1 MVTLSAAAQSM
12 TPGEVV
18 FLYKLDATSIGAG
31 IRYFTQS
38 TDGSNPGIAGVTFGG
53 LFYTASDI
61 SVTDF
66 ETNAGG
72 VLPTPKMSIS
82 NTDLMIQAL
91 VNQYGDLA
99 GCEIRRV
106 RTFKRFLDNGP
117 DADDGAFMGPDVFR
131 IERKSDENPIF
142 IEWELSAAIDQEGKM
157 LPGRQFLRDT
167 CQRRYR
173 IYDPTSPQAAGD
185 GFVYSTVFPC
195 QHTGATYFTARG
207 VATAPAND
215 VCGRKDADCKLRFGE
230 IRKTSAF
237 PGIARV
243 RA

>member
-1 MVTLSAAAQSM
+1 MVTLSAAAQSL

-18 FLYKLDATSIGAG
+18 FLYRLDASSVHAG

-38 TDGSNPGIAGVTFGG
+38 NDGSTSIPGVTYGG
-53 LFYTASDI
+53 LFYTGTDI

-99 GCEIRRV
+99 GSEIRRI
-106 RTFKRFLDNGP
+106 RTFKRFLDNGA
-117 DADDGAFMGPDVFR
+117 DADPAAYIGPDVFR
-131 IERKSDENPIF
+131 IERKADENPAF
-142 IEWELSAAIDQEGKM
+142 IEWELSAAIDQEDKM
-157 LPGRQFLRDT
+157 LPGRQFIRDT

-173 IYDPTSPQAAGD
+173 IYDPTSPAAAGD
-185 GFVYSTVFPC
+185 GFVYSAVFPC
-195 QHTGATYFTARG
+195 QHTGTTYFNSLG
-207 VATAPAND
+207 IATDAAHD
-215 VCGRKDADCKLRFGE
+215 VCGRKDSDCVARFGQV
-230 IRKTSAF
+230 RKTSAF
-237 PGIARV
+237 PGLSRV
-243 RA
+243 HG